1 MSDSINSNK
10 QKRNWKLE
18 GFEYENGGRFEW
30 HDKENLAAIWFTVT
44 DDCVRIGADSGIHVA
59 GPAMESFRSLV

>member
-10 QKRNWKLE
+10 QKQNWKLPVE
-18 GFEYENGGRFEW
+18 GFEYDNGARFEW
-30 HDKENLAAIWFTVT
+30 HVQENLAAIWSTGT

-59 GPAMESFRSLV
+59 GPAMESF